1 MEVSDLY
8 AKILDKIHFSI
19 RNEIIRTEFNCMTDL
34 GIKPEAAKKKLVDK
48 VFVMPNGQK
57 YKLSAKR
64 IEQIIY
70 SQKETPQ

>member
-1 MEVSDLY
+1 MEVSDQY

-19 RNEIIRTEFNCMTDL
+19 RNEIIRSEFNCMTDL
-34 GIKPEAAKKKLVDK
+34 GIKPEAAKKKLGEK
-48 VFVMPNGQK
+48 VYSMPNGQK

-70 SQKETPQ
+70 SQKETQ